1 MGSLTTMFKNPTLA
15 YWAKVPTYTSFA
27 SICDYKTKEEK
38 IITNLIKS
46 LFYET
51 ARNYI
56 YLEYETEL
64 LSWSLFFHAW

>member
-1 MGSLTTMFKNPTLA
+1 M
-15 YWAKVPTYTSFA
+15 SFA
-27 SICDYKTKEEK
+27 SICDHKTKEEK

-51 ARNYI
+51 ERNYI

-64 LSWSLFFHAW
+64 LS

>member
-1 MGSLTTMFKNPTLA
+1 MFKNPTLA

-51 ARNYI
+51 GRNYI
-56 YLEYETEL
+56 CLEYETEL

>member
-1 MGSLTTMFKNPTLA
+1 MFKNPTLA

-51 ARNYI
+51 GRNYI
-56 YLEYETEL
+56 CLEYET
-64 LSWSLFFHAW
+64 